1 MAIIETLF
9 DVISASTG
17 AIFGAVFA
25 FYLNRR
31 RNRRMLNQQ
40 VVSRQELARI
50 KEENERLLTQIKEKE
65 NLILKMQMQLLET
78 GTGYKRKKK
87 K

>member
-1 MAIIETLF
+1 MLRVRNGRTC
-9 DVISASTG
+9 VRCHPY
-17 AIFGAVFA
+17 A
-25 FYLNRR
+25 FEY
-31 RNRRMLNQQ
+31 
-40 VVSRQELARI
+40 I

>member
-17 AIFGAVFA
+17 AIFGAIFA

-40 VVSRQELARI
+40 VISRQELARI

-78 GTGYKRKKK
+78 GSSYKRKKK